1 MSHGIPLNNGV
12 EINME
17 NEKDPQKDEH
27 QKKKFHYFV
36 DGKKYET
43 SESAL
48 TGAQIK
54 ALIPDFN
61 PAYQLVL
68 EGRGTQGDKVI
79 TDNDS
84 VDLNVHPPCQ
94 FYTVPPATFG

>member
-1 MSHGIPLNNGV
+1 MSA
-12 EINME
+12 
-17 NEKDPQKDEH
+17 EKEEESQKHLEH
-27 QKKKFHYFV
+27 QKKEFHYSV
-36 DGKKYET
+36 DGKEFKT
-43 SESAL
+43 SDAAL

-68 EGRGTQGDKVI
+68 EGRGTHGDKVI

-94 FYTVPPATFG
+94 FYTVPPATFRSTESLSV

>member
-1 MSHGIPLNNGV
+1 
-12 EINME
+12 ME
-17 NEKDPQKDEH
+17 KEKDSQKHEEH
-27 QKKKFHYFV
+27 EKKKFHYFV

-43 SESAL
+43 VESAL

-54 ALIPDFN
+54 AQIPDFN
-61 PAYQLVL
+61 PAYQLVQ
-68 EGRGTQGDKVI
+68 EGRGSQNDKVI

-84 VDLNVHPPCQ
+84 VDLNVKPPCQ